1 MSYDQNR
8 KKLQELLIRYQQG
21 SATEQERAFVEKY
34 YRQFEQE
41 PNLSDAYSPEE
52 QATMENRSWQ
62 QLMERIGEPAPLRV
76 AGRGRFL
83 HRWGWAAACMAAL
96 LLGGIYYWLQRPSPA
111 RREQVVMAAP
121 DPATAVAYIRSIML
135 PDGSHAVLQANSRLQ
150 FPQAFSGKAREV
162 TLVGEAYFDIVHR
175 EAQPFI
181 IHTGSLR
188 TTVLGTAFNI
198 RAWPGQESVQVSVTS
213 GKVRVEDGKQVSVEL
228 TSNEQITY
236 QTAAA
241 TVALHKVDAAATA
254 ARWAQADMIFRDE
267 PLEKVA
273 AAISKRYNVQVLFNN
288 EHLKQ
293 CELVASFSGTEALE
307 TVLQTLSAILN
318 IQYTRSGN
326 RIVFDGAGCGE
337 Q

>member
-1 MSYDQNR
+1 M
-8 KKLQELLIRYQQG
+8 RYQQG
-21 SATEQERAFVEKY
+21 NATEQERAFVEQY

-41 PNLSDAYSPEE
+41 PNLSDTYTGEE
-52 QATMENRSWQ
+52 RAAIESRNWER
-62 QLMERIGEPAPLRV
+62 LMERVAEPAPLRV
-76 AGRGRFL
+76 AGRARFL
-83 HRWGWAAACMAAL
+83 RRWGWAAACIAVL
-96 LLGGIYYWLQRPSPA
+96 LLAGTYYWLVKTSPA
-111 RREQVVMAAP
+111 GRQQAVIAAP
-121 DPATAVAYIRSIML
+121 DPAVAVTYIRNIVL
-135 PDGSHAVLQANSRLQ
+135 PDGSRAVLQANSRLQ
-150 FPQAFSGKAREV
+150 FPPVFSGRAREV
-162 TLVGEAYFDIVHR
+162 TLIGEAYFDIVHDH
-175 EAQPFI
+175 AQPFI
-181 IHTGSLR
+181 IHTGNLK

-198 RAWPGQESVQVSVTS
+198 KAWPGQESVEVSVTS

-273 AAISKRYNVQVLFNN
+273 AAISKRYNVQVSFNN
-288 EHLKQ
+288 EQLKQ

-326 RIVFDGAGCGE
+326 QVVFDGAGCGE